1 MSVNFSNFAFVQ
13 ARFKEGFKNPK
24 PINKEDL
31 DSTPNPAIE
40 DTSSKTP
47 SNGGLNLNSPD
58 KKIDE
63 PGYGGI
69 A

>member
-1 MSVNFSNFAFVQ
+1 MSVNFGNFAFVQ
-13 ARFKEGFKNPK
+13 TQFKKQIENQK

-31 DSTPNPAIE
+31 DTTPNPAIE
-40 DTSSKTP
+40 DTGDKTP

-58 KKIDE
+58 KKMNK